1 MPHVM
6 ASLRSL
12 LRDAPAFLALLALL
26 AGCETPRSHEL
37 TIGSDTPVYF
47 DDLTQAER
55 DAASNAIADGL
66 RRGTGAYRLQ
76 PGDRVEVMY
85 NTDNRRLRP
94 YRIGIRDELEI
105 DFQFD
110 RELNRQVVVRPDG
123 MISLPA
129 KGEIS
134 AIGVRPTDLATR
146 IAERYRDV
154 ARDPVITVSVRK
166 FFTPA
171 DDLADV
177 VQSAADGRARQAVVR
192 PDGLIDLPM
201 AQGVRAAGL
210 TPEDLRDELDHKY
223 ATAVGG
229 VRTTVRLMA
238 IAANQIFIFGEVKQP
253 GAIPAPVPR
262 TLLQTVAA
270 AGGPTPSGAMDQVRV
285 LYFDPLG
292 RARVRQVNL
301 ERVLTELRM
310 SEDMLVPPNSTVF
323 VPPTQLAKAGRFV
336 DQVFRQIFL
345 YNGISIAI
353 DPFLS
358 PRGLSAR

>member
-1 MPHVM
+1 MMTHWL
-6 ASLRSL
+6 STLRGALAPL
-12 LRDAPAFLALLALL
+12 LLLTLL
-26 AGCETPRSHEL
+26 AGCDTPRSQEL
-37 TIGSDTPVYF
+37 TIGNDTPVYL

-55 DAASNAIADGL
+55 DTAANAIAEGL
-66 RRGTGAYRLQ
+66 RKGTGAYRLQ
-76 PGDRVEVMY
+76 PGDKVEVMY
-85 NTDNRRLRP
+85 NTDNQRLRP

-110 RELNRQVVVRPDG
+110 RDLNRQVVVRPDG

-134 AIGVRPTDLATR
+134 AIGLRPTDLATR
-146 IAERYRDV
+146 IGQRYRDV
-154 ARDPVITVSVRK
+154 AREPVITVSVRK

-171 DDLADV
+171 DDLAEV
-177 VQSAADGRARQAVVR
+177 VQNGADGRARQAVVR

-210 TPEDLRDELDHKY
+210 TPEDLRDELDRKY
-223 ATAVGG
+223 AIAIGG
-229 VRTTVRLMA
+229 VRTTVRLTAM
-238 IAANQIFIFGEVKQP
+238 AANQIFIFGEVKQP

-285 LYFDPLG
+285 LYFDPMG

-301 ERVLTELRM
+301 ELVLTDLRM
-310 SEDMLVPPNSTVF
+310 SQDMLVPPNSTVF

-345 YNGISIAI
+345 YNGIGVSI